1 MGVRYRYAHTPTRPR
16 LSWPHLAGALA
27 AALLLGV
34 GLFVLVRG
42 VHLSGLPRPAVNNAL
57 SVPAALSPAAVQPKP
72 APDSWWTAYQS
83 PTAWH
88 VVAYVGDA
96 GWVYFCDGDANGG
109 TYWKR
114 CSGSRCDDTFCTF
127 PTEAAVDDFQN
138 RLIETYHVEGAV
150 VLPPTGW
157 TPSPAPLGSRSGWN
171 GKRVNP

>member
-1 MGVRYRYAHTPTRPR
+1 MGVRYRYAHTPTHPR

-72 APDSWWTAYQS
+72 APDSLWTPFVTAS
-83 PTAWH
+83 AWH
-88 VVAYVGDA
+88 VVAHLDN
-96 GWVYFCDGDANGG
+96 GWAYFCDGDHNGG
-109 TYWKR
+109 TYVR
-114 CSGSRCDDTFCTF
+114 PCPGSGQCDDTLCSF
-127 PTEAAVDDFQN
+127 PTQAAVEDFN
-138 RLIETYHVEGAV
+138 DRLLSVYHVEGAI

-157 TPSPAPLGSRSGWN
+157 VQSPAPLGSRSGWN
-171 GKRVNP
+171 GRRVNP